1 MKRVSTELGN
11 PSAIGVARLV
21 CLTLLL
27 ACMCG
32 SAFAQIEEVNEKGE
46 RIIRQGGYVEKLDPN
61 RDFKDRMPRMLPRE
75 PDESMS
81 AFHLVPP
88 FQLEQVAA
96 EPLVCDPVALCFDEA
111 GSLFVAEMTTYSE
124 TRDRQTGSIAMLE
137 DTDGDGRFDK
147 RSLYVDK
154 LGWPTAVICYDGGV
168 FVASSPD
175 LLFCKDTDG
184 DGRADFTEVVMT
196 GFGMSNPNSV
206 PNSFR
211 WGLDGRIHGMAST
224 SGSLLRSLRWEKHS
238 GKEMTPVQTRG
249 RDISFAPRTG
259 ELRLESGGS
268 QFGMTYD
275 DWGNKFE
282 SSNSVPIEMVMYDEH
297 YIARNPY
304 LSAPNS
310 RVPIKVGDERTG
322 TKEAVYRTSP
332 IEAWRVI
339 RTEMRVAGNFSGPIE
354 GGGTPAGYFTGACGV
369 TIYTG
374 DAWPAEF
381 RGNAFVAEGSGNLI
395 HRMRLEPAGVGFTAH
410 RTEVKKEFLTSDENW
425 FRPITFCNGPDGTL
439 YMADMYREVYE
450 HPDAIPPSAKKYID
464 TSAGND
470 RGRVY
475 RFVPKGFEQP
485 APVDLGKMAT
495 PKLVTQ
501 LEHTN
506 RWHRV
511 TASRLL
517 AQRQDTKAVAPIRRL
532 AAESKSPLGRMHALY
547 ALFAQNSLLADDVL
561 PRLVDEHPRVREH
574 AIRLAETMQADSPA
588 VRAQLYK
595 MTADE
600 DVRVRYQLAF
610 TLGDIASSQATAALA
625 EVARQ
630 DVADRWVR
638 LALLSSCYGRAGEL
652 FATLTPD
659 AEFAGSS
666 TGRSF
671 LEELAEQAGLQ
682 KREDQ
687 IVEVI
692 RVLESLDQSRAKLA
706 QAAVRGLTKG
716 LTKSG
721 SPLIAMLNSDGGRAG
736 KLLAEM
742 IDKAKRAAADEAI
755 SVEAR
760 VAAVRSLATA
770 GYDDIGD
777 LLGGLLDSRQPQ
789 AVQMAALQTLSR
801 FRSEAI
807 GPTIVEAWGGFSP
820 KVRGE
825 AAEALFARPD
835 RIPALLEAVADELIL
850 PSQLDPARVQLLLN
864 HPDETIR
871 KAAVPVLAG
880 TTLARREEIV
890 QSYQD
895 VLKKKGDVAK
905 GRDVFRRDCAKCHLL
920 EGVGYDLGLPL
931 TTIQNRGPEAILLA
945 ALDPNRDV
953 LPEYLNYVVITDDG
967 LTATG
972 MIETE
977 TATSITLRRAE
988 GESDTILRAN
998 IEEMANTG
1006 LSIMPEGLEEQVS
1019 KDDMADLIAYLMS
1032 LQ

>member
-1 MKRVSTELGN
+1 MKRASEHLA
-11 PSAIGVARLV
+11 PISSHSARLV
-21 CLTLLL
+21 CLSLLL
-27 ACMCG
+27 FGVCT
-32 SAFAQIEEVNEKGE
+32 SAFGQVEEVNEAGE
-46 RIIRQGGYVEKLDPN
+46 RIIRQGGYVEKFDPN
-61 RDFKDRMPRMLPRE
+61 RDFQDRMPRVLPRK
-75 PDESMS
+75 PADSMS

-111 GSLFVAEMTTYSE
+111 GRLFVAQMTTYSE
-124 TRDRQTGSIAMLE
+124 TRDAQSGSIAMLE
-137 DTDGDGRFDK
+137 DTDGDGHFDK
-147 RSLYVDK
+147 RSIYVDK
-154 LGWPTAVICYDGGV
+154 LGWPTAVLCYNGGV

-175 LLFCKDTDG
+175 LFYCKDTNG
-184 DGRADFTEVVMT
+184 DGRAETREVVLT
-196 GFGMSNPNSV
+196 GYDFSNPNGA
-206 PNSFR
+206 PNSLR
-211 WGLDGRIHGMAST
+211 WGLDGRIHGMPST
-224 SGSLLRSLRWEKHS
+224 SGGLLRSLLWEKHS
-238 GKEMTPVQTRG
+238 GKEMKPIQARG
-249 RDISFAPRTG
+249 RDYSFDPRTG

-275 DWGNKFE
+275 DWGRKFE

-310 RVPIKVGDERTG
+310 RVAIKVDDKRMGKRQ
-322 TKEAVYRTSP
+322 AVYRTSP

-339 RTEMRVAGNFSGPIE
+339 RTELRVAGQFSGPIE

-381 RGNAFVAEGSGNLI
+381 HGNAFVAEGSGNLI
-395 HRMRLEPAGVGFTAH
+395 HRMRLDPSGVGFTAH
-410 RTEVKKEFLTSDENW
+410 RTEYQKEFLTSDENW
-425 FRPITFCNGPDGTL
+425 FRPITFSNAPDGTL

-450 HPDAIPPSAKKYID
+450 HPDAIPPSAKKFID

-470 RGRVY
+470 RGRIY
-475 RFVPKGFEQP
+475 RFTPPGFKQP
-485 APVDLGKMAT
+485 APVDLGKMT
-495 PKLVTQ
+495 TTNLVAL

-511 TASRLL
+511 TAARLL
-517 AQRQDTKAVAPIRRL
+517 FQRQDTKAIAPIRRL
-532 AAESKSPLGRMHALY
+532 VQNSKSPLDRMHGLY
-547 ALFAQNSLLADDVL
+547 ALFVQNSLTADDVL
-561 PRLVDEHPRVREH
+561 PRLEDEHPRVREH
-574 AIRLAETMQADSPA
+574 AVRLSEVVQADAPA
-588 VRAQLYK
+588 IRAQLYK
-595 MTADE
+595 MTAD
-600 DVRVRYQLAF
+600 DDARVRYQLAF
-610 TLGDIASSQATAALA
+610 TLGDIASSQATSALA
-625 EVARQ
+625 QIASH
-630 DVADRWVR
+630 DVTDRWVR
-638 LALLSSCYGRAGEL
+638 LALLSSCYGRAGEF
-652 FATLTPD
+652 FAVLVSDTK
-659 AEFAGSS
+659 FAGSS

-671 LEELAEQAGLQ
+671 LEQMAEQAGLQ

-692 RVLESLDQSRAKLA
+692 RVLESLDESQTALA
-706 QAAVRGLTKG
+706 EAAVRGLTRG

-721 SPLIAMLNSDGGRAG
+721 SPLIAMLSSDSGRAG
-736 KLLAEM
+736 ELLAEM
-742 IDKAKRAAADEAI
+742 VAKAKQAAGDESS
-755 SVEAR
+755 SVDAR

-770 GYDDIGD
+770 GYDDVGD
-777 LLGGLLDSRQPQ
+777 LLGSLLDSRQPQ
-789 AVQMAALQTLSR
+789 EVQIAALQTLSR

-835 RIPALLEAVADELIL
+835 RIPALLDAITGEMIQ

-864 HPDETIR
+864 HPDESIR
-871 KAAVPVLAG
+871 KAAEPVLSG
-880 TTLARREEIV
+880 VTFARREDTV
-890 QSYQD
+890 LAYQD
-895 VLKKKGDVAK
+895 VLKKEGGVPHGKE
-905 GRDVFRRDCAKCHLL
+905 VFKRDCSKCHLL

-931 TTIQNRGPEAILLA
+931 TTVQNRGPEAILLA
-945 ALDPNRDV
+945 VLDPNRDV
-953 LPEYLNYVVITDDG
+953 LPQYLNYVVITDDG

-977 TATSITLRRAE
+977 TATSLTLRRAE

-998 IEEMANTG
+998 IDEMANTG